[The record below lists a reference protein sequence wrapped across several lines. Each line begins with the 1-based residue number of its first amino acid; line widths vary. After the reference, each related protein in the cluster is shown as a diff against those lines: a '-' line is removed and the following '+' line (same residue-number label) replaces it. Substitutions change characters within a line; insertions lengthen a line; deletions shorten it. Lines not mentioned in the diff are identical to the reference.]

1 MRNDTSAALIRA
13 FSAPTLEPFGAAH
26 SDKRHFHEMKR
37 KRKPFRAIQ
46 CPGYQHPLTKELSGV
61 LRQTQGERFSRF
73 DAFRSLLER
82 QAARNEAD
90 PDHRPCRFDVTYT
103 GLAEEW
109 GWHRHTVVSFFQSLE
124 EIGVIRMERTTVCVW
139 ISIPGLEESP
149 QEAE

>member
-13 FSAPTLEPFGAAH
+13 FSAPTLKPCGAAH
-26 SDKRHFHEMKR
+26 SNRQHFHEMKR

-90 PDHRPCRFDVTYT
+90 PGHRPCRFDVTYT

-124 EIGVIRMERTTVCVW
+124 EIGVVRTERTTVCVW
-139 ISIPGLEESP
+139 ISIPGLEETP
-149 QEAE
+149 EKAE